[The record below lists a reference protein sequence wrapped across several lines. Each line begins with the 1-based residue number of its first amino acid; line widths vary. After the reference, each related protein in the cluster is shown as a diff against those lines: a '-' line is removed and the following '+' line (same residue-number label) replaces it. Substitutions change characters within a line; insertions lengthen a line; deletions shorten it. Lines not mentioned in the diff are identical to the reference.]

1 MLGCVYLSLFLVV
14 LNDPHG
20 VHISEAGA
28 SVISDIILDYVKSP
42 VEGEYTTPNTKKN
55 VSEVQ
60 HQPQVEQKNKIW
72 DASLS
77 GTTNRYRI
85 GYEL

>member
-1 MLGCVYLSLFLVV
+1 MRFTDLWSEFTPNNVPNRALYN

-28 SVISDIILDYVKSP
+28 SVISEEI
-42 VEGEYTTPNTKKN
+42 
-55 VSEVQ
+55 
-60 HQPQVEQKNKIW
+60 KIW